1 MKVFLNVYLK
11 GTLTKCRLFII
22 FQSLLNKTSYNLV
35 EKLPLFGW
43 RLVGNTFDYCR
54 LKADISPIAPNMLI
68 NKIS

>member
-1 MKVFLNVYLK
+1 MRAKKNPYRAMTIRIFLFK
-11 GTLTKCRLFII
+11 M
-22 FQSLLNKTSYNLV
+22 LLYKTSYNLV